1 MFILA
6 PIHFLIM
13 QRFPFEQ
20 KNPPRK
26 VWLSIM
32 GTNLGM
38 MIYYGTLVSFFGLES
53 VLFVFAPVLL
63 MSSTIAVW
71 LFYVQHQF
79 DEAYWEREETWNY
92 KNATLKGSS
101 FYNLPRWLHWATGN
115 IGYHHLHHLNPKIPN
130 YKLADCHYADPMLQE
145 GKSIN
150 FWESF
155 RLAKLSLWDESARR
169 LISFAEF
176 DRTSETTRQP

>member
-1 MFILA
+1 
-6 PIHFLIM
+6 
-13 QRFPFEQ
+13 
-20 KNPPRK
+20 
-26 VWLSIM
+26 
-32 GTNLGM
+32 M
-38 MIYYGTLVSFFGLES
+38 MIYYGTLASFFGLES

-130 YKLADCHYADPMLQE
+130 YRLADCHYADPMLQE

-155 RLAKLSLWDESARR
+155 RLAKLSLWNESARR